1 MSPNQLIPI
10 YNQYLNT
17 NVVEPFT
24 NKRLITLV
32 MDPYSHFNH
41 QSSLINTSSTIQNNF
56 TEFKTY
62 IEVGDFITVDDTQY
76 TVNTYGKST
85 NSINGQ
91 YTTDYSN
98 QMVNSSNTI
107 NPSNGK
113 TGATNILKLDRIY
126 DVYLESLTTFNC
138 VANTSSKTMG
148 FFLNINDWSIHNN
161 SNMSNRLNT
170 IFIPNEATSTGITTV
185 HKAKKSNFITSLT
198 PRDIT
203 DISGY
208 ITCMDGSTIFDNPN
222 KPGAGPSQ
230 GRIIIE
236 FLLIP
241 REKA

>member
-1 MSPNQLIPI
+1 MSPNQLIST

-41 QSSLINTSSTIQNNF
+41 QSSLISTPSTISNNF

-62 IEVGDFITVDDTQY
+62 IEVGDFITIDNTQY
-76 TVNTYGKST
+76 TVNTYDKST

-91 YTTDYSN
+91 YTTDYPN

-107 NPSNGK
+107 NPAAGK
-113 TGATNILKLDRIY
+113 TSVSNILKLDRLY

-138 VANTSSKTMG
+138 VSNQSAATMG
-148 FFLNINDWSIHNN
+148 FFLHFNNWNIDNN
-161 SNMSNRLNT
+161 SNISNSLDT
-170 IFIPNEATSTGITTV
+170 LFIPNEASTTGITTT
-185 HKAKKSNFITSLT
+185 HKTRKSNFITSLT

-208 ITCMDGSTIFDNPN
+208 ITCMDGSTIFNSPN

-230 GRIIIE
+230 GRLVIE
-236 FLLIP
+236 LLLIP